1 MLSIDLYCP
10 KFAYTK
16 KERRFLNFLVIKAGK
31 SSRSLVY
38 IGYSS
43 RMEERNLSYMNLL
56 GYIHFL
62 TMQNEEIKAIIF
74 NEVENDV
81 TRITYQVITIMQCLH
96 QQRNANGF
104 A

>member
-1 MLSIDLYCP
+1 MPGKIVQRRP
-10 KFAYTK
+10 AYI
-16 KERRFLNFLVIKAGK
+16 ELANYV
-31 SSRSLVY
+31 
-38 IGYSS
+38 S
-43 RMEERNLSYMNLL
+43 RMEKRNLSYMNLL
-56 GYIHFL
+56 SYIHFL

>member
-1 MLSIDLYCP
+1 MPGKIVQRRP
-10 KFAYTK
+10 AYI
-16 KERRFLNFLVIKAGK
+16 ELANYV
-31 SSRSLVY
+31 
-38 IGYSS
+38 S
-43 RMEERNLSYMNLL
+43 RMEKRNLSYMNLL
-56 GYIHFL
+56 SYIHFL

-81 TRITYQVITIMQCLH
+81 TRITYQVITIVQCLH